1 MFSKDFSLV
10 LFLSPHFLF
19 SRLIGLHISMCCDS
33 VSFDFIKPATTV
45 ARFIQHSCLFIFSS
59 SVPYR
64 KVRNR
69 KCKQNSRRV
78 GPCFEHM
85 PWYKW
90 GFKSLGCFW
99 IVLWNCLDFGRTS
112 LFISPF
118 TLLSLSSCSPF
129 YVKFPLCFHSKCLKD
144 RTSKRRRKPKTFDL
158 LSKQGYYHFVG
169 HCDAFWEICV
179 GLNTFAKIG

>member
-1 MFSKDFSLV
+1 MILLALISLN
-10 LFLSPHFLF
+10 LPQPWPDLSN
-19 SRLIGLHISMCCDS
+19 
-33 VSFDFIKPATTV
+33 TV
-45 ARFIQHSCLFIFSS
+45 VCLYFK

-69 KCKQNSRRV
+69 KCKQNSRMV

-99 IVLWNCLDFGRTS
+99 IVLWNCLNCGRTS

-129 YVKFPLCFHSKCLKD
+129 YVKLHLCFPSKCLKD
-144 RTSKRRRKPKTFDL
+144 RVSKRRRKPKTFDL

-169 HCDAFWEICV
+169 HCDAFWEICL
-179 GLNTFAKIG
+179 GLNTFAKIGSPRSFSHFSQKKYSQETFFRH

>member
-1 MFSKDFSLV
+1 MILLALISLN
-10 LFLSPHFLF
+10 LPQPWPDLSN
-19 SRLIGLHISMCCDS
+19 
-33 VSFDFIKPATTV
+33 TV
-45 ARFIQHSCLFIFSS
+45 VCLYFK

-90 GFKSLGCFW
+90 GFKSLDCFW
-99 IVLWNCLDFGRTS
+99 IVSWKCLNCGRTS

-129 YVKFPLCFHSKCLKD
+129 YVKFHLCFPSKCLKD
-144 RTSKRRRKPKTFDL
+144 RASKRRRKPKTFDL

-169 HCDAFWEICV
+169 HCDAFWEICL
-179 GLNTFAKIG
+179 GLNTFAKIGQPRSFSHFSKKSIHKKLFSDTSSDKGMI

>member
-1 MFSKDFSLV
+1 MILLALISLN
-10 LFLSPHFLF
+10 LPQPWPDLSN
-19 SRLIGLHISMCCDS
+19 
-33 VSFDFIKPATTV
+33 TV
-45 ARFIQHSCLFIFSS
+45 VCLYFK

-129 YVKFPLCFHSKCLKD
+129 YVKFHLCFPSKCLKD
-144 RTSKRRRKPKTFDL
+144 RASKRRRKPKTFDL

-169 HCDAFWEICV
+169 HCDAFWEICL